1 LPKTTRNTLAHSREW
16 AFIIMENGQEIH
28 FKTVDEFLGYL
39 PQSELEIV
47 LFLRKII
54 FECMPDCKEK
64 LTYNVPFYY
73 RHSRICYIWPATIPW
88 EKMSKSVAIGFCKGD
103 SFLDETFENI
113 KFTFNSVDEVNVAL
127 LKEKINEAILIDEK
141 IVKARRRKIQ

>member
-1 LPKTTRNTLAHSREW
+1 MPKTTRNTLAYSREW
-16 AFIIMENGQEIH
+16 AFIIMENGQELQC
-28 FKTVDEFLGYL
+28 KTVDEFLGYL

-88 EKMSKSVAIGFCKGD
+88 EKMSKSVGIGFCKGD
-103 SFLDETFENI
+103 SFLDETFENT
-113 KFTFNSVDEVNVAL
+113 KFTFNSVDEVDVAL
-127 LKEKINEAILIDEK
+127 LKEKIQEAILIDEK